1 MFTQN
6 VGRIDR
12 LIRLAAGIVLLVLA
26 FTALTGAFAWI
37 AGIVGLVMLGT
48 AAFGYCP
55 PYSLLGINTCAMK
68 RN

>member
-26 FTALTGAFAWI
+26 FTALNGAWAWI

-48 AAFGYCP
+48 AAIGYCP